1 MSSNYTKVEIRKDIL
16 ITLKKLAKY
25 RGLNLQ
31 ELLLSFITD
40 AIDDYELMEIG
51 YEDYVNSDD

>member
-1 MSSNYTKVEIRKDIL
+1 MNSDYTRVEIRKDL
-16 ITLKKLAKY
+16 LVKLKRLAKH

-31 ELLLSFITD
+31 ELLLSFIDETV
-40 AIDDYELMEIG
+40 DDYELMEIG